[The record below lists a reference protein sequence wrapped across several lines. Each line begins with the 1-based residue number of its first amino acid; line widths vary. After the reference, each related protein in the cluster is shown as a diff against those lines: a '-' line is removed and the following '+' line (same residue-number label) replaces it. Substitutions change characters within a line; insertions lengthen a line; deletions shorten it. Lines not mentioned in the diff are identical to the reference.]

1 MTQASSRPSR
11 VVGCNAV
18 PTTLGAER
26 VIVAEAGDPQV
37 VLASPSAVSVNTSV
51 YLTTE
56 VSPYFASTS
65 SW

>member
-11 VVGCNAV
+11 VVGCRAV
-18 PTTLGAER
+18 PITLGAER
-26 VIVAEAGDPQV
+26 VMVAEAGDPQV
-37 VLASPSAVSVNTSV
+37 VLASPASASVNTSV

-56 VSPYFASTS
+56 VSPSLVSTS